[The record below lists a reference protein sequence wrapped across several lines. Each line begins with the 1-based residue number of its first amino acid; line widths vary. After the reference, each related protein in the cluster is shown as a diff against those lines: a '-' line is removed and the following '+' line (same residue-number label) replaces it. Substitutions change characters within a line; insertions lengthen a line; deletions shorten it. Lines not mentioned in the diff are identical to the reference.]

1 MKLLLVEDDADLGA
15 TVQQELKDAHLDATW
30 VRTAE
35 AGLEQLAKSIFDIC
49 ILDVNLPGMNGFTA
63 IERLRK
69 SGSRTPVLMLTA
81 RNSVE
86 DKVKGLK
93 LGADDYLTKPFA
105 LKELLAR
112 LDALFRRAP
121 TRTDAV
127 KIGHLTIDPL
137 RHICTVAEGV
147 ELELSARQ
155 FALLEL
161 LARNAGTVVTRQH
174 VLSDVFGY
182 TFTPSANIVDV
193 HVSHLRSKLSRVAAG
208 VTITTVRGVGYRLDE
223 AGDE

>member
-1 MKLLLVEDDADLGA
+1 MEDDADLGA
-15 TVQQELKDAHLDATW
+15 TVEQELRDAHLDATW
-30 VRTAE
+30 VRSAE
-35 AGLEQLAKSIFDIC
+35 AGLEQLTKSIYDIC
-49 ILDVNLPGMNGFTA
+49 ILDVNLGPGMNGFTA
-63 IERLRK
+63 IERIRK
-69 SGSRTPVLMLTA
+69 SGSHTPVLMLTA

-86 DKVKGLK
+86 DKVKGLR

-105 LKELLAR
+105 FKELLAR

-121 TRTDAV
+121 KRTDAV
-127 KIGHLTIDPL
+127 KIGRLTIDPL
-137 RHICTVAEGV
+137 RHNCTTADGT

-155 FALLEL
+155 FALMEL
-161 LARNAGTVVTRQH
+161 LARNVGTVVTRQH

-193 HVSHLRSKLSRVAAG
+193 HVSHLRSKLARVASG

-223 AGDE
+223 TTGE